1 MKENALLF
9 TVSLF
14 IAVLL
19 WFIAQPIVTES
30 IIKSLEVEIE
40 PRNVPENLELIDHT
54 SEVEVVVEGTRDE
67 IDSLGDDDLIAF
79 IDLSNANAGTESAEI
94 ELEVPDRYLDF
105 LTLEVRVARVVLEEL
120 STKEIPVT
128 VEPTGSPP
136 PQFTYTD
143 STIVPAEVTVEGAAS
158 SVQATQRAR
167 VVIDLSL
174 LRPNALFQPEVE
186 LLDEN
191 NRPVVNV
198 RPVPPRVEVR
208 PGVEVSQPNRIVTV
222 FPQFQGL
229 PPVGYRLDNYE
240 ITPSQVEVVGPTEI
254 VNDLGSV
261 PTQAIDLSE
270 LRQSTTVEVP
280 LELPSGVML
289 AQDVVVSV
297 RLQIRRDN

>member
-30 IIKSLEVEIE
+30 IIKSLDVEIE
-40 PRNVPENLELIDHT
+40 ARNVPENLELIDHT
-54 SEVEVVVEGTRDE
+54 DEVEVVAEGTRDE
-67 IDSLGDDDLIAF
+67 IDSLGDDDLVAF
-79 IDLSNANAGTESAEI
+79 IDLSNATSGTESAEI
-94 ELEVPDRYLDF
+94 ELEVPNRYRDF
-105 LTLEVRVARVVLEEL
+105 LSLEVRVARVALEEQ
-120 STKEIPVT
+120 STTTIPVT

-143 STIVPAEVTVEGAAS
+143 STIVPAQVTVEGAAS
-158 SVQATQRAR
+158 SVQATERAR

-174 LRPNALFQPEVE
+174 LRPNAVFQAEVE

-208 PGVEVSQPNRIVTV
+208 PGVEVSQPRRIVTV
-222 FPQFQGL
+222 FPQFEGV
-229 PPVGYRLDNYE
+229 PPVGYRLENYE
-240 ITPSQVEVVGPTEI
+240 ITPSQVEVIGPNEI
-254 VNDLGSV
+254 INDLGSV
-261 PTQAIDLSE
+261 PTRSIDLSD
-270 LRQSTTVEVP
+270 LRQSTTVDVP
-280 LELPSGVML
+280 LELPPEVTL

-297 RLQIRRDN
+297 RLQIRRSN